1 MRTVLLII
9 GVLGL
14 LLAVGIRASASVT
27 PDTLRVGQLQH
38 SVSLINHV
46 VLYITSRA
54 ATRADVQTLPVKP
67 LRSNLITDARY
78 AYWLHFF
85 LRNDTDTAQ
94 TLYLSGDENQLVT
107 LYKTIRG
114 QTDSLRFGARVPTHD
129 WPAHEN
135 EKYAPVT
142 LDSGQTA
149 SILIRV
155 ANAQGLLPTI
165 TQSPLPRPLL
175 GLELMNGTTRTAR
188 LLKAWQDNA
197 AGLQNRSWVEGALIF
212 FLFFVLFIFA
222 RYPRWLYGYYTLYVL
237 AGCTYALLKTRS
249 YTPMGHWL
257 GQIPWAQAH
266 LLDPVIWAGWGAYLF
281 FLIEL
286 LMLNKSHPLAARRI
300 RWFARMAVA
309 YSVVFATLMLL
320 TNDGGVL
327 QIGFW
332 LSRSV
337 FVTAHVVILV
347 WTVWAVPS
355 PLTRYVLLGNVLL
368 TTVGV
373 VASLMQGE
381 VLTDDYFLIAELHNL
396 MMLSFGI
403 LLEIVVFAL
412 ALAYRIRLLDAER
425 VTSQQ
430 AYIDELEQRTT
441 YEKRIAEVE
450 MLALRSQMNP
460 HFLFNSLNTIE
471 YFVLK
476 GDEEKATRYLSNFSR
491 LLRLTLNHSNEN
503 TVRLSEEI
511 TGLKLYLDLEAT
523 RFGDEFQYVIEADAR
538 IDQDEVMLPPLLL
551 QPFVENAIWHGLR
564 QSQRPDK
571 RLWIRLLMRDDNTL
585 RFEIED
591 NGIGRQQAADLK
603 SRSATQRKS
612 YGMDIT
618 RQRMELFNRN
628 YPSQISI
635 DLIDLDTNGQTGTLI
650 RMTYQLNSELVNERM
665 SE

>member
-1 MRTVLLII
+1 MRTWLLMMGIVGLFLAG
-9 GVLGL
+9 GV
-14 LLAVGIRASASVT
+14 RASAGVA
-27 PDTLRVGQLQH
+27 PDTLRVSQFTG
-38 SVSLINHV
+38 SVLLFDHAA
-46 VLYITSRA
+46 LRITSPIT
-54 ATRADVQTLPVKP
+54 TRADMQGLPARP
-67 LRSNLITDARY
+67 FRPNLVTDARY
-78 AYWLHFF
+78 AYWLNVF
-85 LRNDTDTAQ
+85 LHNDTGITQ
-94 TLYLSGDENQLVT
+94 TLYMSASENQLVT
-107 LYKTIRG
+107 LYRIIGTY
-114 QTDSLRFGARVPTHD
+114 TDSVRCGYRVPTPG
-129 WPAHEN
+129 WPAPEN

-142 LDSGQTA
+142 LAKAQTA
-149 SILIRV
+149 SLWIRV
-155 ANAQGLLPTI
+155 ANEQGLLPRL
-165 TQSPLPRPLL
+165 TQSPLPRPLMRL
-175 GLELMNGTTRTAR
+175 QLMTETTRTER
-188 LLKAWQDNA
+188 LLWGRQTNA
-197 AGLQNRSWVEGALIF
+197 LELQTRSWVEGALIF
-212 FLFFVLFIFA
+212 FLFFVTFIFA
-222 RYPRWLYGYYTLYVL
+222 RYPRRLYGYYALYVL

-309 YSVVFATLMLL
+309 YSIVFATLMLL

-373 VASLMQGE
+373 VASLMQGK
-381 VLTDDYFLIAELHNL
+381 VLTDDYFLIAELRNL

-412 ALAYRIRLLDAER
+412 ALAYRIRLIDAER

-430 AYIDELEQRTT
+430 AYIDELEQRTI

-523 RFGDEFQYVIEADAR
+523 RFGDEFRYVIEADAR

-571 RLWIRLLMRDDNTL
+571 RLWIRLLMQDSQTL
-585 RFEIED
+585 QFEIED

-635 DLIDLDTNGQTGTLI
+635 DLIDLNTNGQTGTLI
-650 RMTYQLNSELVNERM
+650 RMTYQLNVELVNE
-665 SE
+665 